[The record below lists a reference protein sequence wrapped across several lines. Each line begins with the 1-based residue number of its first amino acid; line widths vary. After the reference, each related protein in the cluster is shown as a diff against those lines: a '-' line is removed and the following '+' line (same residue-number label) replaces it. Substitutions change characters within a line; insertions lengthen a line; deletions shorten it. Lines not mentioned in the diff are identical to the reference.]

1 MAEQKKTE
9 NEEFMTKI
17 TLGDEI
23 KLKDLAS
30 VFTDLLRM
38 GFDGDLTLTADVS
51 MFQFVKDMYRLHDQY
66 FLKHAQDLMNAE

>member
-51 MFQFVKDMYRLHDQY
+51 MFQFIKDMYRLHDQY